1 MAVLGAIWMVVGL
14 AAIIIL
20 CILSLLHVV
29 KWKVT
34 GIVALIAIVGFFLIV
49 LNIGSS
55 DDKEDDVQVAK
66 LVYSKDDK
74 LDDGSIAF
82 DTNGN
87 GKCTIKVKGLVN
99 GTAVVKNNDDEYQFK
114 DQVFSVKKGKIT
126 KVTIRQ
132 SEKQAEHNY
141 VLDEGAGHKK
151 KFAIFGGT
159 KLNNDDDSE
168 SSDDDSES
176 GSTSNNKTLAS
187 SLTQD
192 FSESGN
198 DILNN
203 VKVSYHDSIFYV
215 TVPDNVTV
223 LSDNEQLSLYRS
235 IVKAIH
241 SKQRQ
246 PTGVVYFVDSNDS
259 IIAETKTFNNTEVTL
274 K

>member
-29 KWKVT
+29 KWKIT
-34 GIVALIAIVGFFLIV
+34 GIAALIAIVGFFLIV
-49 LNIGSS
+49 LNIGLS
-55 DDKEDDVQVAK
+55 DDKKDDVQVAK
-66 LVYSKDDK
+66 LVYSKGDK
-74 LDDGSIAF
+74 LDDGNIAF

-99 GTAVVKNNDDEYQFK
+99 GTAVVKNNDDEHQFK

-151 KFAIFGGT
+151 KFTIFGGN
-159 KLNNDDDSE
+159 KLNNNDDSE
-168 SSDDDSES
+168 SN
-176 GSTSNNKTLAS
+176 STSNNKTLAS

-235 IVKAIH
+235 IVKTIH

-246 PTGVVYFVDSNDS
+246 PTGVVYFVDSTDS

>member
-20 CILSLLHVV
+20 CVLSLLHVV

-66 LVYSKDDK
+66 LVYSKGDK

-82 DTNGN
+82 NTNGN

-99 GTAVVKNNDDEYQFK
+99 GTAVIKNNDDEHQFK
-114 DQVFSVKKGKIT
+114 DQAFSVKKGKIT

-132 SEKQAEHNY
+132 SEKQSEHNY

-151 KFAIFGGT
+151 KFAVFGGND
-159 KLNNDDDSE
+159 LGDDDDSG
-168 SSDDDSES
+168 SNSISDKN
-176 GSTSNNKTLAS
+176 SNNKILAK

-192 FSESGN
+192 FSESGD
-198 DILNN
+198 DILSN
-203 VKVSYHDSIFYV
+203 VKVTYRDSIFYV
-215 TVPDNVTV
+215 TVPDDVIV
-223 LSDNEQLSLYRS
+223 SSDNEQLNLYRS

-241 SKQRQ
+241 SKQDH
-246 PTGVVYFVDSNDS
+246 PTGVVYFVDSTGN